1 MNPTLLFALFAFI
14 FGTIIGSFLNV
25 LIYRIP
31 RKLNFVTGRSM
42 CPHCEHPLSAL
53 DLIPIVSFLTLGRKC
68 RYCHAPISW
77 RYPAFEILT
86 GFSFAMVAFRFG
98 FTLNALPLVLIGWAL
113 SAVLI
118 TLSGIDLD
126 TMEFDDGFSIAI
138 ALLAIIAIVLTNG
151 PVTWHLVGAFAISL
165 PMLGIALLTG
175 GFGGADIKLMA
186 AAGLLLGFPN
196 ILVAFMLGIIFGSIQ
211 AIILLRQGK
220 SGKTMMPFGP
230 HLALGIYLAFLYAP
244 LIINWYLG
252 FFN

>member
-1 MNPTLLFALFAFI
+1 LVAL
-14 FGTIIGSFLNV
+14 
-25 LIYRIP
+25 
-31 RKLNFVTGRSM
+31 
-42 CPHCEHPLSAL
+42 
-53 DLIPIVSFLTLGRKC
+53 
-68 RYCHAPISW
+68 
-77 RYPAFEILT
+77 
-86 GFSFAMVAFRFG
+86 RFG
-98 FTLNALPLVLIGWAL
+98 LSLEAFPIILIGWAL

-126 TMEFDDGFSIAI
+126 TMEFDDGFSIAV
-138 ALLAIIAIVLTNG
+138 ALLAIAAIVLTNG
-151 PVTWHLVGAFAISL
+151 PVTWHLVGAFAVSL
-165 PMLGIALLTG
+165 PMLGIAMLTG

-244 LIINWYLG
+244 LIIQWYLG